1 MTTTKTIII
10 GTAISDMKTNTT
22 IMLTKTNRETET
34 MEVGDLQPRV
44 TTSLTIKVEE
54 MMMIGS

>member
-34 MEVGDLQPRV
+34 MEVGDLRPRV
-44 TTSLTIKVEE
+44 TTSPTIKVEE